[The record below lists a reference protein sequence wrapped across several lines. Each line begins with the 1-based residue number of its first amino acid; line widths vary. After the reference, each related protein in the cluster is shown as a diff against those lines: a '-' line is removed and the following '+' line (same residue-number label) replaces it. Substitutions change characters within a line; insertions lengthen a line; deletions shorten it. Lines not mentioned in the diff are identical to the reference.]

1 MKTTRFYMSIL
12 LLFLSLA
19 NNAQDFHLS
28 NEIGHFTAANAFSIN
43 QSGFIFVCDAGTNE
57 IVKMDTLGNVLKT
70 IGGYGR
76 ENYLFDEPADIFAN
90 TLNVYVADRNNDR
103 IQIYDKDLNYLS
115 TFSTPLSGDENYSF
129 RYPTG
134 IAVYSQGDF
143 FVLDSDN
150 ARILKFNFRGELQT
164 AIGGYDNANYV
175 FDNPKKI
182 AMNGGGKIFVID
194 EAALVLF
201 DTFGNFIKRQDLDF
215 EPDNINIGSDFICLS
230 ADSTIYYSRID
241 NASANNFLFN
251 SFEPGLVEK
260 IENTAIFNSKLYLLT
275 GTKILIY
282 KITGR
287 KN

>member
-1 MKTTRFYMSIL
+1 MNIARFYMSIL
-12 LLFLSLA
+12 LLFLPLA
-19 NNAQDFHLS
+19 NKAQDFHLT
-28 NEIGHFTAANAFSIN
+28 NEIGHFNSAASLSVN
-43 QSGFIFVCDAGTNE
+43 QSGFIFASDAGTNE

-115 TFSTPLSGDENYSF
+115 SFSTSLSADENYFF

-134 IAVYSQGDF
+134 IAVYSQGDL

-150 ARILKFNFRGELQT
+150 ARILKFNFRGEFQT

-182 AMNGGGKIFVID
+182 AMNGGGKIIVID

-215 EPDNINIGSDFICLS
+215 EPDNININSGYICLS
-230 ADSTIYYSRID
+230 ADSVIYYSKID
-241 NASANNFLFN
+241 DNPSNNFLFN
-251 SFEPGLVEK
+251 SFEPGLNEK
-260 IENTAIFNSKLYLLT
+260 IEDAVIFNSKLYLLT
-275 GTKILIY
+275 GTKIFIY

-287 KN
+287 EN